1 VPTEERSPRPR
12 EPLAAGS
19 PWRAVA
25 IATAVAL
32 ASSGIISAD
41 RAGVPRIIG
50 ATAGATAG
58 LLGVLALPTFP
69 TRRVTLALLAFGGLA
84 AARHAALP
92 GVDVKILVLWALS
105 TLAALLLL
113 DRAQAEET
121 PKLAGGAD
129 LPSRRRDVM
138 RTGAFLGA
146 LVFVAVV
153 AFAPTVATLVRRP
166 AASGSSA
173 NDGDM
178 SASTSSLLSSDYL
191 DMTSR
196 PRLSNSIVFT
206 VQASHPDFWRGQ
218 TWDVYDGTGWQRS
231 DPGRQL
237 LFHDGQIVHLETDP
251 TDPAVQNGQTM
262 QQTFHIEAPYSNLL
276 FAAPTPIDVQTTGFV
291 VGRRD
296 GTMTAVGGVGRG
308 TVYTVWS
315 KRPRSTEATLRAADP
330 KAIPAEVMQRDAETP
345 PTTARVRQ
353 LAQQITANASTN
365 YDKVLAIEAWLAA
378 NTKYSLNA
386 PLSPANT
393 DVVDHFVF
401 DTHLGWC
408 EQVASTLVVMLRSVG
423 VPARV
428 ATGFVTG
435 APDSLNGTYVVRE
448 KDAHAWAEV
457 YFAGVGWQG
466 FDPTAS
472 VPLAGDA
479 AATSS
484 WLGSARSLL
493 PALGLLTAVAAAMC
507 GAFMLVRRGT
517 HRSRRPRPAW
527 GATMLTRLER
537 LGARAEVVHRPGQTV
552 REFARALA
560 VRLGEPQLVAI
571 GGAIDND
578 AFSAAGAAPADRAAA
593 EQALTGVERAVRER
607 MSRRRRGR
615 VVRSI
620 GTPPR

>member
-1 VPTEERSPRPR
+1 
-12 EPLAAGS
+12 
-19 PWRAVA
+19 
-25 IATAVAL
+25 VAL

-92 GVDVKILVLWALS
+92 GVDVKILVLWAFA
-105 TLAALLLL
+105 TLVALLLL
-113 DRAQAEET
+113 DRAQADET
-121 PKLAGGAD
+121 PKLAGGAE
-129 LPSRRRDVM
+129 LPSRTFDALRV
-138 RTGAFLGA
+138 GALLVA

-166 AASGSSA
+166 AASGSST
-173 NDGDM
+173 NDGDA
-178 SASTSSLLSSDYL
+178 SASTSSLVSSDFL

-218 TWDVYDGTGWQRS
+218 TWDVYAESGWQRS

-251 TDPAVQNGQTM
+251 TDPAVQNGQLM
-262 QQTFHIEAPYSNLL
+262 RQTFHMEAPYSNLL
-276 FAAPTPIDVQTTGFV
+276 FAAPTPVDVETTGFV

-330 KAIPAEVMQRDAETP
+330 QAIPAEVLERDAQLP
-345 PTTARVRQ
+345 GTTKRVRE
-353 LAQQITANASTN
+353 LAAEITANAPTN
-365 YDKVLAIEAWLAA
+365 YDKVVAIENWLAA
-378 NTKYSLNA
+378 NTKYSLDA
-386 PLSPANT
+386 PLSPPGV

-401 DTHLGWC
+401 DTRLGWC

-435 APDSLNGTYVVRE
+435 SSDSLNGTYVVRE

-484 WLGSARSLL
+484 WLDSARSLL
-493 PALGLLTAVAAAMC
+493 PWLGLLTLAVFAAA
-507 GAFMLVRRGT
+507 GIFATLRRRA
-517 HRSRRPRPAW
+517 HRARRPRPAW
-527 GATMLTRLER
+527 GATMLGRLER
-537 LGARAEVVHRPGQTV
+537 LGARADVAHPRDQTV
-552 REFARALA
+552 REYARALA
-560 VRLGEPQLVAI
+560 VRLGEPQLVGV
-571 GGAIDND
+571 GGTIDSD
-578 AFSAAGAAPADRAAA
+578 AFSAAGAGPSDRAVA
-593 EQALTGVERAVRER
+593 ERTLEGIERAVRER